1 MGAQVASSEV
11 PFNPNVFAWARRRRR
26 LTEEHVARR
35 LGVPAKRI
43 VAWEAGESSPTVVQA
58 RRLAHVYER
67 PFLEFLSPTLPEI
80 QPPRLAPDFR
90 FHREPPSDVEE
101 VMLESAH
108 AWAEEQRLNA
118 LDLYDELGDAP
129 PRFPE
134 ALHAFLDDAPDAV
147 AARIRGAV
155 GPPIIELQLGLKSA
169 DREKFPT
176 ILRRAFEAQGLL
188 VLKQSGLGKART
200 RGICLYDA
208 VLPVI
213 VFGNESPGAQAF
225 TLAHEFGHVVLGAS
239 AVSGAPRF
247 TYARGPVGKRIEG
260 WCNTFAAAFLMPADA
275 VRAHPSAPRRLV
287 ENISDDQLNALATKF
302 CVSRHAMLVR
312 LVSLGLV
319 DPWFYWRVKRPD
331 FVKEESE
338 YESFG
343 RPKYYGS
350 RFRNSLG
357 DRYTGLVIEA
367 VETGRIGFQSAAE
380 FMGTMN
386 VRHFL
391 EIRNNF
397 ER

>member
-1 MGAQVASSEV
+1 MARSEI
-11 PFNPNVFAWARRRRR
+11 PFNPAVLGWARGRRR
-26 LTEEHVARR
+26 LSEEHVARR
-35 LGVPAKRI
+35 LGVTPERI
-43 VAWEAGESSPTVVQA
+43 VAWESGKASPTVVQA
-58 RRLAHVYER
+58 RKLAHFYDR

-90 FHREPPSDVEE
+90 FHREPPSDVEQ
-101 VMLESAH
+101 VVLESVH
-108 AWAEEQRLNA
+108 TWAEEQRLNA
-118 LDLYDELGDAP
+118 IDLYEEIGDAP

-134 ALHAFLDDAPDAV
+134 ALHASLDDSPEVV
-147 AARIRGAV
+147 AAQIRGAV
-155 GPPIIELQLGLKSA
+155 GPPIRELQLELKSA
-169 DREKFPT
+169 DRDKFPT

-188 VLKQSGLGKART
+188 VLKQSGIGRART
-200 RGICLYDA
+200 RGICLYDD

-239 AVSGAPRF
+239 AVSGTPRF
-247 TYARGPVGKRIEG
+247 TYTHGGSVGKRIEG

-275 VRAHPSAPRRLV
+275 VRAHPSAPRGLV
-287 ENISDDQLNALATKF
+287 EDISDEQLNALAKRF

-319 DPWFYWRVKRPD
+319 DPWFYWRIKRPA
-331 FVKEESE
+331 FLREESE
-338 YESFG
+338 YEGFG
-343 RPKYYGS
+343 RAPYYGS

-380 FMGTMN
+380 FMGTKN

-397 ER
+397 A